1 MGSVKR
7 KWTAAGVTAAILL
20 LVAVHARAEEGRSTA
35 YTSAKVCA
43 TCHEDI
49 YQMWSRSLH
58 ATSLTDPVF
67 DVVYMQ
73 VLKGNEGKTRESCLR
88 CHAPTTRVSRDF
100 ALRHEVSREGV
111 TCDFCHTIS
120 LVDMKNRV
128 EPYTF

>member
-43 TCHEDI
+43 GCHEDI

-58 ATSLTDPVF
+58 ANSLTDPVF
-67 DVVYMQ
+67 DVAYMQ
-73 VLKGNEGKTRESCLR
+73 VLKTGDAKPRESCLR
-88 CHAPTTRVSRDF
+88 CHAPTTPVSRAF
-100 ALRHEVSREGV
+100 ELKYPV
-111 TCDFCHTIS
+111 
-120 LVDMKNRV
+120 
-128 EPYTF
+128 